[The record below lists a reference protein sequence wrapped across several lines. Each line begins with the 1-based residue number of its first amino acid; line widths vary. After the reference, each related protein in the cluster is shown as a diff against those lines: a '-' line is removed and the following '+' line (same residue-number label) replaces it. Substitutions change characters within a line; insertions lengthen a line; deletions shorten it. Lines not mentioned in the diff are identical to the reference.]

1 MPRVPRRLPRRLATV
16 VALLCLTSLAAAC
29 TTGGTAVETVVVTA
43 TSGNGSSGTQP
54 AAQTASPADTG
65 APSSGAESGSAD
77 GSSSIVPTVPTT
89 TVEPA
94 PVATIASNPKFGS
107 KGLSPAA
114 PIAITVQKGT
124 IDELTMTNPD
134 GKEVDGKLSGDKQ
147 TWTLGEVLGY
157 GKKYTVTGTATG
169 TDGKQVKISGSYTTV
184 TPTKSARTTIS
195 PGDGKVVGVAAP
207 VIVGFWT
214 EPEDRAAI
222 EKLVSITT
230 EPEVDGAWAWIQHDE
245 GYWGLDFRPKE
256 YWPAG
261 TKVHVSAKVYGF
273 EFTKGVYGSEDI
285 TSDFTIGRN
294 QVTYADVNS
303 HELVVKRDGQT
314 VATYPASFGRATDE
328 NTTTRSGIHVVNDKF
343 DKKLMSNPRYGYE
356 NVLERYAVRISN
368 NGEFIHANPGTV
380 GAQGNTNVSHGCVN
394 LSLENAQ
401 AYYESAIYGDPVEVT
416 GTAVELGP
424 SDGDIF
430 DWAVSWDTWVSLSGK
445 NN

>member
-107 KGLSPAA
+107 KGLSSAA

-184 TPTKSARTTIS
+184 TPTKSARTTI
-195 PGDGKVVGVAAP
+195 
-207 VIVGFWT
+207 
-214 EPEDRAAI
+214 
-222 EKLVSITT
+222 
-230 EPEVDGAWAWIQHDE
+230 
-245 GYWGLDFRPKE
+245 
-256 YWPAG
+256 
-261 TKVHVSAKVYGF
+261 
-273 EFTKGVYGSEDI
+273 
-285 TSDFTIGRN
+285 
-294 QVTYADVNS
+294 
-303 HELVVKRDGQT
+303 
-314 VATYPASFGRATDE
+314 
-328 NTTTRSGIHVVNDKF
+328 
-343 DKKLMSNPRYGYE
+343 
-356 NVLERYAVRISN
+356 
-368 NGEFIHANPGTV
+368 
-380 GAQGNTNVSHGCVN
+380 
-394 LSLENAQ
+394 
-401 AYYESAIYGDPVEVT
+401 
-416 GTAVELGP
+416 
-424 SDGDIF
+424 
-430 DWAVSWDTWVSLSGK
+430 
-445 NN
+445 